1 MYDKTV
7 SEIAVVSAA
16 PAARPRVRRSA
27 GTSDRVPINT
37 RDQRVKKTGE
47 MKMLTKCVIAVAVT
61 VVLAG
66 TGVGVYSVWQTED
79 VTAENGVS
87 DGAGKRIPVVLT
99 PAKTMTF
106 EDRIVVA
113 GSIEAKQFA
122 LVSARIPGTLD
133 AVYVDEGDSV
143 EAGKTKL
150 FQTDS
155 LKLIKAVAMAEQGL
169 SVAECSVKEKEARLE
184 QVLADKEQAEVDMKR
199 YQELGQ
205 HNAVPKQ
212 LVEHQESKF
221 KQALAMIKHAEA
233 LLALEKNKLEQDRLS
248 LMMTEKD
255 LADSLVL
262 SPISGRV
269 SKRSKEPG
277 EMAAAGTPVL
287 RIEDLS
293 VVEIEAF
300 LPEQYYARVVV
311 GQTKIRVRVAGMD
324 LGTRPVTYKS
334 PTVNPK
340 LRTFEVEG
348 VIESPP
354 AGLVPGCLAE
364 ITIVMDSRL
373 GVGVPTAAV
382 QQRGGRSVV
391 FAVDGE
397 QARMIQIK
405 TGREMDG
412 WTEIVKGEL
421 PAGAPVVTM
430 GQHLVEDGTP
440 VSLTQEATQ

>member
-1 MYDKTV
+1 
-7 SEIAVVSAA
+7 
-16 PAARPRVRRSA
+16 
-27 GTSDRVPINT
+27 
-37 RDQRVKKTGE
+37 
-47 MKMLTKCVIAVAVT
+47 MLTKGVIAVAVT

-66 TGVGVYSVWQTED
+66 SGVGVYSVWQTED
-79 VTAENGVS
+79 VTAENGVP
-87 DGAGKRIPVVLT
+87 DETTKRIPVVLT

-106 EDRIVVA
+106 EDRVVVA

-133 AVYVDEGDSV
+133 TVYVDEGDSV

-155 LKLIKAVAMAEQGL
+155 LKLSKALAMAEQVL
-169 SVAECSVKEKEARLE
+169 SVAECSVNEKEASLE
-184 QVLADKEQAEVDMKR
+184 QVQADKEQAEVDMKR
-199 YQELGQ
+199 YQDLFQ
-205 HNAVPKQ
+205 DKAVPKQ

-248 LMMTEKD
+248 LTMAEKD

-262 SPISGRV
+262 APISGHV
-269 SKRSKEPG
+269 SKRFKEPG
-277 EMAAAGTPVL
+277 EMAGAGTPVL

-293 VVEIEAF
+293 VVEISAY
-300 LPEQYYARVVV
+300 LPEQYYARVVA
-311 GQTKIRVRVAGMD
+311 GQTEMRVRVAGTD

-334 PTVNPK
+334 PTVDPK
-340 LRTFEVEG
+340 LRTFEVG
-348 VIESPP
+348 GTVESPP
-354 AGLVPGCLAE
+354 TGLVPGCLAK
-364 ITIVMDSRL
+364 ITIVMDGRS
-373 GVGVPTAAV
+373 GVGVPTVAV
-382 QQRGGRSVV
+382 QRRGGGSVV

-397 QARMIQIK
+397 QARMIQVE

-412 WTEIVKGEL
+412 WTEIATGEL
-421 PAGAPVVTM
+421 PAGTPVITM

-440 VSLTQEATQ
+440 VSLVKEASQWSCRMFRSAGQSR

>member
-1 MYDKTV
+1 
-7 SEIAVVSAA
+7 
-16 PAARPRVRRSA
+16 
-27 GTSDRVPINT
+27 
-37 RDQRVKKTGE
+37 
-47 MKMLTKCVIAVAVT
+47 MLTKGVIAVAVT

-66 TGVGVYSVWQTED
+66 AGVGVYSVSGTGG

-87 DGAGKRIPVVLT
+87 DETGKRIPVVLA

-143 EAGKTKL
+143 EAGTTKL

-155 LKLIKAVAMAEQGL
+155 LKLTKAVAMAEQGL
-169 SVAECSVKEKEARLE
+169 SVAECSVNEKEASLE
-184 QVLADKEQAEVDMKR
+184 QVLADKEQAEVDLKR
-199 YQELGQ
+199 YQDLGQ
-205 HNAVPKQ
+205 DNAVPRQ

-221 KQALAMIKHAEA
+221 KQSLAMVKHAEA
-233 LLALEKNKLEQDRLS
+233 LLALEKNKLEQARLS
-248 LMMTEKD
+248 LTMAKKD

-262 SPISGRV
+262 APISGRV
-269 SKRSKEPG
+269 SQRSKEPG
-277 EMAAAGTPVL
+277 EMAGAGTPVL

-293 VVEIEAF
+293 VVEISAF
-300 LPEQYYARVVV
+300 LPEQYYARVVA
-311 GQTKIRVRVAGMD
+311 GQTEMRVRVAGMD

-334 PTVNPK
+334 PTVDPK
-340 LRTFEVEG
+340 LRTFEAKG
-348 VIESPP
+348 VVESPP

-364 ITIVMDSRL
+364 ITFVMDGRS

-382 QQRGGRSVV
+382 QRRGGRSVV

-397 QARMIQIK
+397 QARTIQVK

-412 WTEIVKGEL
+412 WTEIAEGEL
-421 PAGAPVVTM
+421 PVGTPVVTM

-440 VSLTQEATQ
+440 VSIAQEATQ